1 MAPNRTPPQA
11 AWILLL
17 VVMVPQ
23 LGLTLANPSNTA
35 IAGELGTS
43 VAAVE
48 ATLTVYMVGYAVSV
62 FVSGTLADRFD
73 ATRLQAVGLG
83 LFAAGCVL
91 AALAPTVA
99 FLGFSRFLQA
109 LGGTSTTV
117 LCRIIVQRRY
127 PADRRISVL
136 TSMSMVI
143 SLTPSLSPLVGGL
156 AAQVLDWRALF
167 LVLAVFA
174 VALVPLMLMLGGAG
188 ADNPR
193 LPSPRQFSAVIGQ
206 ALTNGSFRWYAGAIS
221 LVWMTYFGFVSSS
234 TTILQYLM
242 RQSPVAYG
250 ALMAVP
256 ALGYLSGGMLVKR
269 SSDASRAVVR
279 GLGLGAV
286 GVAGALVLAA
296 LGVTQRPV
304 PVVVAMA
311 VTFIG
316 VGATIPFTQAG
327 LLGLELDYP
336 GVAVGL
342 FFFIQMAGGAAF
354 SALVRMLGLA
364 TFPAYLAVILI
375 PQIVVTVMV
384 LGGRA
389 ATKPK

>member
-48 ATLTVYMVGYAVSV
+48 ATLTVYMVGYAVSM

-83 LFAAGCVL
+83 LFAAGFVL

-127 PADRRISVL
+127 PANRRISLL

-174 VALVPLMLMLGGAG
+174 VALVPADAHARRGRGGQPAPALAASVLRGHRPGAHEREFPLVRGRDIAGVDDLLRVRQLLDDDPAGPDGAVAGGLRGADGRAG
-188 ADNPR
+188 AR
-193 LPSPRQFSAVIGQ
+193 VSLGQ
-206 ALTNGSFRWYAGAIS
+206 HAG
-221 LVWMTYFGFVSSS
+221 
-234 TTILQYLM
+234 
-242 RQSPVAYG
+242 
-250 ALMAVP
+250 
-256 ALGYLSGGMLVKR
+256 
-269 SSDASRAVVR
+269 
-279 GLGLGAV
+279 
-286 GVAGALVLAA
+286 
-296 LGVTQRPV
+296 
-304 PVVVAMA
+304 
-311 VTFIG
+311 
-316 VGATIPFTQAG
+316 
-327 LLGLELDYP
+327 
-336 GVAVGL
+336 
-342 FFFIQMAGGAAF
+342 
-354 SALVRMLGLA
+354 
-364 TFPAYLAVILI
+364 
-375 PQIVVTVMV
+375 
-384 LGGRA
+384 
-389 ATKPK
+389 